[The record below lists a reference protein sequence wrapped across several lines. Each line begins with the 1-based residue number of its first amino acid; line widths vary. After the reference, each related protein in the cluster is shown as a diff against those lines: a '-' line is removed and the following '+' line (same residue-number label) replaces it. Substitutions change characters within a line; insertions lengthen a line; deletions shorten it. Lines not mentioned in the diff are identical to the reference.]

1 MLHKNFK
8 KEKSQYVRLNFY
20 AGNCELAFRLAED
33 ELGIPSLLEVEDVI
47 RNPDRLSLLT
57 YLSQF
62 YHTLS
67 STGRDSGISSL
78 SESPSCSDC
87 ETDTGHISRRS
98 TSLGNRRGAV
108 LSLMEMDGDRGG
120 RQRQSRSMSV
130 KTSKRHRPASP
141 PIHQENPFIGD
152 HNMEQVLL
160 PTTGQCKR
168 QVLRR
173 HRGHPAKSGEAQ
185 RRQVF

>member
-1 MLHKNFK
+1 M
-8 KEKSQYVRLNFY
+8 
-20 AGNCELAFRLAED
+20 
-33 ELGIPSLLEVEDVI
+33 I

-152 HNMEQVLL
+152 HNMDQVLL
-160 PTTGQCKR
+160 PTSGPCKR

-173 HRGHPAKSGEAQ
+173 HRGHPTHSLGEVHNQQ
-185 RRQVF
+185 RRQVFQTVLYCYVKHMHGNV